1 MYLEFADPLYLID
14 AQHPEY
20 LDWRK
25 VYLSIEE
32 TPSQIRLYFKVAR
45 KADGRS
51 VQQLV
56 QCEQFIRGLEDEIQ
70 RFYCSIDDAGPR
82 DEVHI
87 RAALNEV
94 TRKSWADDGAGDPY
108 IFLRFRN
115 KYGDP
120 FPTLRGRSN
129 HDLLKIQR
137 KFSSLSAFTD
147 TRRNSSVRL

>member
-1 MYLEFADPLYLID
+1 MYLQFTDPLYLID

-32 TPSQIRLYFKVAR
+32 TPSQIRMYFKVAR
-45 KADGRS
+45 KSDGRS
-51 VQQLV
+51 VQQLA
-56 QCEQFIRGLEDEIQ
+56 QSMQFIQGLEVATQ
-70 RFYCSIDDAGPR
+70 QFYCSIDDAGPR

-129 HDLLKIQR
+129 HELLKIQQ
-137 KFSSLSAFTD
+137 KFSSLSAYTD
-147 TRRNSSVRL
+147 ARRRGPVHL